1 MEKFFIILSIFEEI
15 KKRHCVL
22 IGCTS
27 DQASLADFWIHR

>member
-15 KKRHCVL
+15 KKRHCIL

-27 DQASLADFWIHR
+27 DQASLCRFLDT